1 MQQQS
6 RSKTVTNTTN
16 HQPVVPVDSTTKIK
30 PVHALGLLARN
41 PGPIEKNNSKEVL
54 PQPLRQ
60 KKVAMMRT
68 FPIMA
73 PSSST
78 GQHSSGDTV
87 MSSMASSYSSVLST
101 PSVAGSVEFTETH
114 PEALRGLDIDKDR
127 PTNFFHDAKN
137 IGFTSADG
145 EPWYLVHN
153 YNETELKLYRNY
165 SRWNLS
171 KVLQGRN
178 GEEIVKLMKY
188 ITWSGNAKEL
198 FDKGGPRLTPV
209 MTITGLQK
217 MLNGMKRYL
226 NANVFDI
233 AEKNILLFIH
243 GNAAPSAPIQETCSQ
258 VSNVTGQEA
267 PADDQEVPGDMA
279 MNDTESESEVDEF
292 STGSALACLLYTSPS
307 PRD

>member
-1 MQQQS
+1 MEQQS
-6 RSKTVTNTTN
+6 RSKATTNTTN
-16 HQPVVPVDSTTKIK
+16 HQPVDKTTKIK
-30 PVHALGLLARN
+30 PLHALGLLALN
-41 PGPIEKNNSKEVL
+41 PGPIEQNNSKEVL

-60 KKVAMMRT
+60 KRVALMRT

-73 PSSST
+73 PAHEAISASAST
-78 GQHSSGDTV
+78 GQHRPGDTV
-87 MSSMASSYSSVLST
+87 MPSMSPSYSSVLST

-114 PEALRGLDIDKDR
+114 PEALRGLGIDKDT
-127 PTNFFHDAKN
+127 PANFFHDAKN

-153 YNETELKLYRNY
+153 YNEKELKLYRNY

-178 GEEIVKLMKY
+178 GEAIEKLMKY

-226 NANVFDI
+226 EAEVFDI

-243 GNAAPSAPIQETCSQ
+243 GNAAPSAPMQE
-258 VSNVTGQEA
+258 
-267 PADDQEVPGDMA
+267 
-279 MNDTESESEVDEF
+279 
-292 STGSALACLLYTSPS
+292 SALGDASMSTS
-307 PRD
+307 RMQVLDM